1 MPKAESRSY
10 HFQLCNFE
18 HWFQHIKK
26 KNTRIWTDI
35 RELYK
40 GWIGWSI
47 QSPKHYVWCTVR
59 ENEWQL
65 SLRRLKIVK
74 RLLDFA
80 VGLMMNI
87 KSSSVDTWGG
97 GLAVGEWELEK
108 VTPQSVKTTCS
119 WNSAVHPV
127 IKTPSFHY
135 RGHGFDPWLQKWH
148 FTTEIQYASRC
159 GQKTKQQETTWS
171 VAKYIGL
178 RKVRW
183 GSFNEW
189 YRLRWAFF
197 F

>member
-1 MPKAESRSY
+1 M
-10 HFQLCNFE
+10 
-18 HWFQHIKK
+18 
-26 KNTRIWTDI
+26 
-35 RELYK
+35 
-40 GWIGWSI
+40 
-47 QSPKHYVWCTVR
+47 WCTVR

-80 VGLMMNI
+80 IGLMMNI
-87 KSSSVDTWGG
+87 ESSSVETWGG

-108 VTPQSVKTTCS
+108 VTPQSVTIICF

-148 FTTEIQYASRC
+148 FTTKIQYASRC

-178 RKVRW
+178 RRVRW
-183 GSFNEW
+183 GSFNKW
-189 YRLRWAFF
+189 YRLRWVFF
-197 F
+197 FNCQLDKIRDVMKETFKLSGKSTKEMTLINFILIWFLCIFFPLL